1 MRALLS
7 LFATV
12 ARPTRSLTLWQAKT
26 LRLRSILMFWLF
38 LVTFST
44 GTVSVQAQTSS
55 APVTVIK
62 AGRLIDPETG
72 TAATNQLIIVEG
84 EKIKAVGWNVPIP
97 SGATVIDLSNLTVLP
112 GLVDA
117 HTHMAITYKE
127 QPENNYYYLTYVME
141 SSPLRAIQAASNGI
155 QLLSSGFTIIR
166 DVGNNAMYADTAL
179 RQAIEQ
185 GWLPGPTVIPSGPII
200 GSTGG
205 QLWPTPEMYKQHN
218 IIFPEY
224 IDADTPDEIV
234 KAVRQNM
241 LLGARTIKICVDC
254 KPWGYSVDDI
264 KLVIREAAKG
274 GCKVE
279 GHVQTPDGAQRAIDA
294 GIYIIAHGNALTPE
308 HHKQMAEKGI
318 FLAGTDTPFTKYRG
332 SEAAFK
338 QTVAKLRDAWEKKV
352 PLTFSTDFDYWNDRM
367 KNEKTGEWLTRGEM
381 SIAFLDTWKAANI
394 PARDILYAI
403 TINGYKAAD
412 IIKERGPIKA
422 GFFADMIAVAGD
434 PLTDIDA
441 LRNVKFVMKNGMVF
455 KKDGIMTPEKFF
467 HPGPVRIPNGRWT
480 R

>member
-1 MRALLS
+1 M
-7 LFATV
+7 
-12 ARPTRSLTLWQAKT
+12 
-26 LRLRSILMFWLF
+26 SIRIVRFSFFWLLLF
-38 LVTFST
+38 ILVTY
-44 GTVSVQAQTSS
+44 VHAQTPSS
-55 APVTVIK
+55 TVIAIK

-72 TAATNQLIIVEG
+72 TATTNEVIIIEG
-84 EKIKAVGWNVPIP
+84 EKIKAVGTGVGIP
-97 SGATVIDLSNLTVLP
+97 VGATVIDLSKLTVLP

-141 SSPLRAIQAASNGI
+141 STPLRAIQAASNGI
-155 QLLSSGFTIIR
+155 QLLSSGFTIVR
-166 DVGNNAMYADTAL
+166 DVGNNALYADTAL

-205 QLWPTPEMYKQHN
+205 QLWPTPEMYKEHK
-218 IIFPEY
+218 IMFPEY

-234 KAVRQNM
+234 KAIRQNM
-241 LLGARTIKICVDC
+241 LFGARTIKLCIDC

-264 KLVIREAAKG
+264 KLAIREAAKG

-279 GHVQTPDGAQRAIDA
+279 GHVQTADGAQRAIDA

-308 HHKQMAEKGI
+308 HHRQMAEKGI
-318 FLAGTDTPFTKYRG
+318 FRAGTDTPFTKYRG
-332 SEAAFK
+332 TEAAFK

-367 KNEKTGEWLTRGEM
+367 KDEKSGEWLTRGEM
-381 SIAFLDTWKAANI
+381 TIAFLDTWKAANI
-394 PARDILYAI
+394 PARDILYAL

-412 IIKERGPIKA
+412 VIRERGPIKP
-422 GFFADMIAVAGD
+422 GFYADLIAVTGD
-434 PLTDIDA
+434 PLQDIDA
-441 LRNVKFVMKNGMVF
+441 LRKIEFVMKNGMVF
-455 KKDGIMTPEKFF
+455 KKDGVMTPEKFF
-467 HPGPVRIPNGRWT
+467 HPGPVRTPNGRWT

>member
-1 MRALLS
+1 MNKRLLFGLVMGL
-7 LFATV
+7 LFSGSAIAQSQST
-12 ARPTRSLTLWQAKT
+12 KT
-26 LRLRSILMFWLF
+26 
-38 LVTFST
+38 T
-44 GTVSVQAQTSS
+44 A
-55 APVTVIK
+55 IK

-72 TAATNQLIIVEG
+72 TAAVNQVILIEG
-84 EKIKAVGWNVPIP
+84 ERIKAVGSNVAIP
-97 SGATVIDLSNLTVLP
+97 PDATVIDLSKLTVLP

-141 SSPLRAIQAASNGI
+141 STPLRAIQAASNGI
-155 QLLSSGFTIIR
+155 QLLNSGFTVVR
-166 DVGNNAMYADTAL
+166 DVGNNALYADAAL

-205 QLWPTPEMYKQHN
+205 QFWPTPEMYKQHN
-218 IIFPEY
+218 IMFPEY
-224 IDADTPDEIV
+224 IDANSPDEIV
-234 KAVRQNM
+234 RAVRENM
-241 LLGARTIKICVDC
+241 LFGARTIKLCIDC
-254 KPWGYSVDDI
+254 KPWGYSVEDI

-294 GIYIIAHGNALTPE
+294 GIYIIAHGNALTAD
-308 HHKQMAEKGI
+308 HHRQMGEKGI

-332 SEAAFK
+332 TEAAFARV
-338 QTVAKLRDAWEKKV
+338 VANLRDAWEKKV
-352 PLTFSTDFDYWNDRM
+352 PLTFSTDFDYWNERM
-367 KNEKTGEWLTRGEM
+367 KDDKTGEWLSRGDLTV
-381 SIAFLDTWKAANI
+381 AFIETWKAAKI
-394 PARDILYAI
+394 PPADILRAM

-412 IIKERGPIKA
+412 IFSERGPIKP
-422 GFFADMIAVAGD
+422 GLFADVIAVSGD

-441 LRNVKFVMKNGMVF
+441 LRNVQFVMRNGVVF
-455 KKDGIMTPEKFF
+455 KKDGVMTPEKFF
-467 HPGPVRIPNGRWT
+467 HPGPVRIPSGRWT